1 MPSNWLESPDWQAV
15 QGVWLALL
23 NLAEYPTEAVPW
35 DLLRLH
41 VDRHLNCLQ
50 RLVLSKAMR
59 VDEQRQIEDLVQA
72 RFDQALEQLNRQRQ
86 QQKPYWVVAPDHY
99 RGNFSRFQA
108 MGDLEQRF
116 NETKT
121 ELELSQVPRQIRFQA
136 LHDLNLELMEKY
148 LLRQPVEQKPLLWRA
163 ALEHTILLSWS
174 ETYEEALTT
183 LMSDLSIADASDLA
197 HRVLKS
203 SRFLQAQRSAVRV
216 LARDL
221 PQVEIVETF
230 QQILNYSETPDSL
243 ILEILQALPAQLTWE
258 PVLLDLLED
267 LQRDSS
273 ELRHVLLNKWQQ
285 LESPRQSQRLL
296 SIFQSARGW
305 QARTRCLAIHAL
317 ARHGVLTAMD
327 QVSAILQEAAR
338 ADDTRLL
345 QLAAETLVLF
355 NDTRAVP
362 YLLSALNGQY
372 RQQTRLEK
380 LSHAFASEQQDQ
392 LPILVSLL
400 EKLGQEIHF
409 DRSSGLWKIQQ

>member
-1 MPSNWLESPDWQAV
+1 MPSNWLDSSDWKAV

-50 RLVLSKAMR
+50 RLVLSKVMS
-59 VDEQRQIEDLVQA
+59 VEEQHQIEDLLQA

-86 QQKPYWVVAPDHY
+86 QQRPYWVAPDHY

-108 MGDLEQRF
+108 MGDLEQVF
-116 NETKT
+116 NQLKT
-121 ELELSQVPRQIRFQA
+121 ELGLKQVPRQIRFQA

-148 LLRQPVEQKPLLWRA
+148 LLRQPLESKALLWPA

-174 ETYEEALTT
+174 DLHQDALAE
-183 LMSDLSIADASDLA
+183 LMSDLSTADANDLA

-216 LARDL
+216 LANAL
-221 PQVEIVETF
+221 PQPEVVETF
-230 QQILNYSETPDSL
+230 RQILSYSETPASL
-243 ILEILQALPAQLTWE
+243 ILEILQVLPAQVSWE
-258 PVLLDLLED
+258 PVLLDLLEQG
-267 LQRDSS
+267 QRDSA
-273 ELRHVLLNKWQQ
+273 ELLAVLLNKWQE

-296 SIFQSARGW
+296 TIFQAARGW
-305 QARTRCLAIHAL
+305 QPQTRCLAIHAL
-317 ARHGVLTAMD
+317 ARHGLLTGMD

-355 NDTRAVP
+355 KDTRAVP
-362 YLLSALNGQY
+362 YLLAALNGQY

-380 LSHAFASEQQDQ
+380 LGQAFASEQQEQ
-392 LPILVSLL
+392 LPILVNLL
-400 EKLGQEIHF
+400 EKLGQEMHF
-409 DRSSGLWKIQQ
+409 DPSSGLWKIRQ